1 MTQNFGATTNDR
13 IHNRGIG
20 SSLEEATDDLISHG
34 RPDPQQTTWS
44 TTYDR
49 NHADDPNRADDR
61 IHADD
66 RNQRRRP

>member
-1 MTQNFGATTNDR
+1 MIGSTTVV
-13 IHNRGIG
+13 IG

-34 RPDPQQTTWS
+34 RPDPQQTTWP

-61 IHADD
+61 NHADDPNRADD
-66 RNQRRRP
+66 RNQRTT